1 LSEENLIPSETPGV
15 RSRLNELR
23 DALLPLHKA
32 LLESERIGYEATFG
46 KITSPYHFLQL
57 LTGDPWFAW
66 LEPLTKLITEM
77 DERLDAKTPLAT
89 AEAEALVSQVR
100 KLLVATE
107 GGEGF
112 SRQYDEALQR
122 DPNVVFAQATVAKL
136 LRAMPA

>member
-1 LSEENLIPSETPGV
+1 MSEENLIPSETPGV

>member
-1 LSEENLIPSETPGV
+1 MSEENLIPPETPGV